1 MHILFKSRKDV
12 RAVAEKK
19 RRYRRFLL
27 IVLALALLGSGIYG
41 YWYLEKSVPDKIY
54 VTNGDENKLDHI
66 TDNPLITFSD
76 DMEVFSRNSYQVKC
90 SILGTI
96 PLKTVKV
103 EETDRPVVQVCGAP
117 VGIYMETEGVLI
129 IDAGEIKTMDGQMA
143 MPADNIVKPGDYIQK
158 VDGETLNN
166 KSQLIERVAESQGES
181 MVLEVMRQGET
192 GDLKL
197 SPVQAN
203 DGSYKL
209 GIWVRDNIQG
219 IGTLTYVE
227 EDNTFGALGHGISD
241 VDVGEILK
249 VGSGELY
256 QADILSVVKGQDGS
270 PGELQGVI
278 HYYPEELIGE
288 INDNSKVG
296 IYGTLSEEGEASLPL
311 RSVEIG
317 RKQEIEIGPA
327 TILCC
332 VDGTV
337 QEYGIEVTQ
346 IDWNQQDTNKC
357 FTIKVTDQELLDK
370 TGGIVQGMSGS
381 PILQN
386 GRLIGAVT
394 HVFISDATSG
404 YGVFIENMLGH

>member
-1 MHILFKSRKDV
+1 M
-12 RAVAEKK
+12 
-19 RRYRRFLL
+19 
-27 IVLALALLGSGIYG
+27 
-41 YWYLEKSVPDKIY
+41 
-54 VTNGDENKLDHI
+54 
-66 TDNPLITFSD
+66 
-76 DMEVFSRNSYQVKC
+76 
-90 SILGTI
+90 
-96 PLKTVKV
+96 
-103 EETDRPVVQVCGAP
+103 
-117 VGIYMETEGVLI
+117 
-129 IDAGEIKTMDGQMA
+129 
-143 MPADNIVKPGDYIQK
+143 
-158 VDGETLNN
+158 
-166 KSQLIERVAESQGES
+166 
-181 MVLEVMRQGET
+181 
-192 GDLKL
+192 
-197 SPVQAN
+197 
-203 DGSYKL
+203 
-209 GIWVRDNIQG
+209 
-219 IGTLTYVE
+219 E

-296 IYGTLSEEGEASLPL
+296 IYGTLSDEGAASLPL

>member
-1 MHILFKSRKDV
+1 M
-12 RAVAEKK
+12 AEKK
-19 RRYRRFLL
+19 RRYRRLLL

-54 VTNGDENKLDHI
+54 VTDDSENRLDHI

-76 DMEVFSRNSYQVKC
+76 DMEVFSRNCYQVKC
-90 SILGTI
+90 SILGAI
-96 PLKTVKV
+96 PLKTVQV
-103 EETDRPVVQVCGAP
+103 QEMERPVVQVCGAP

-129 IDAGEIKTMDGQMA
+129 IDAGEIKTIDGQMIS
-143 MPADNIVKPGDYIQK
+143 PAEHIVKPGDYIQK
-158 VDGETLNN
+158 VDGKPLEN
-166 KSQLIERVAESQGES
+166 KKQLIDHVAENQGEP
-181 MVLEVMRQGET
+181 MVLEVMRQGEHVE
-192 GDLKL
+192 LKL
-197 SPVQAN
+197 DPVQAN

-219 IGTLTYVE
+219 IGTLTYVD
-227 EDNTFGALGHGISD
+227 EDGGFGALGHGISD

-249 VGSGELY
+249 VGTGQLY

-296 IYGTLSEEGEASLPL
+296 IYRTLSKAGMEALPL
-311 RSVEIG
+311 RQVEIG
-317 RKQEIEIGPA
+317 RKQEIETGPA
-327 TILCC
+327 SILCC
-332 VDGTV
+332 VDGVV
-337 QEYGIEVTQ
+337 QEYGVEVTQ
-346 IDWNQQDTNKC
+346 IDWTRQNTNKC
-357 FTIKVTDQELLDK
+357 FTIRVTDQELLDK

-394 HVFISDATSG
+394 HVFISDAASG
-404 YGVFIENMLGH
+404 YGIFIENMLEH